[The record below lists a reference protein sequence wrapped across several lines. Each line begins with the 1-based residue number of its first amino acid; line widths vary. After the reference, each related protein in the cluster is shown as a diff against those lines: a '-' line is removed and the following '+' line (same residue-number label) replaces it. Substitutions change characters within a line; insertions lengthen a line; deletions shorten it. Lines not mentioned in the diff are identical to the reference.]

1 MNSVD
6 FNHVC
11 SRRFL
16 KIAKSDLYLHHM
28 CLCSSVRMGRDEFFM
43 KFDIWVFFENLSRKF
58 QVSLRPGKNY
68 GYFKSNFC
76 TFVIKSR
83 SIRLRMKSAS
93 DKATE
98 KTKTHVS
105 CFNSF
110 PPPPSEKRAVHE
122 IMCKIMVEPDCPQV
136 TL

>member
-1 MNSVD
+1 MSV
-6 FNHVC
+6 FICPHGKGRIFHEV
-11 SRRFL
+11 RYLGIFR
-16 KIAKSDLYLHHM
+16 KS
-28 CLCSSVRMGRDEFFM
+28 VE
-43 KFDIWVFFENLSRKF
+43 KF